1 MWQIILQYWH
11 AYDFKKNIFCLK
23 NKEHNINLNQKK
35 SHIFEKKKSLA
46 WKVKK
51 IKLNF

>member
-11 AYDFKKNIFCLK
+11 AYDSKKNIFCLTI
-23 NKEHNINLNQKK
+23 KEHNINLNQKK

-46 WKVKK
+46 WKAIKF
-51 IKLNF
+51 KLNF